1 MKLFKAFLISLG
13 IVFSIVAMVAVL
25 TLTIIF
31 LGYIWFL
38 VVDALILV
46 SIYTYLIY
54 SSMRDREKLK
64 KELEEINNG

>member
-38 VVDALILV
+38 VVDGLILV

>member
-13 IVFSIVAMVAVL
+13 IVLSIVAIVAVL
-25 TLTIIF
+25 TLVFMF

-38 VVDALILV
+38 VIDALILV

-64 KELEEINNG
+64 KEFEEINNG